1 MYRYTSMYTG
11 IFSFLFNFHPLA
23 HWLIVNLATGNL
35 IMSDIYPLVHKG
47 FLITIYNIENMVLK
61 KIDMK

>member
-11 IFSFLFNFHPLA
+11 IFSFLFNFRPLA
-23 HWLIVNLATGNL
+23 LIVNLATGNL